1 MPSTEHMA
9 TGQVGSSACLISSRE
24 DIMGDNAEK

>member
-1 MPSTEHMA
+1 MSSTERMA
-9 TGQVGSSACLISSRE
+9 TDEAGSSACLVSSRE